1 MPQIKMGSKDVK
13 PEATGFSV
21 YEGPEPRDGIYNAVI
36 RNMTMRKGRESGN
49 LYFNMLVEFEGNE
62 GEKEQYNGY
71 PLWNR
76 VVPGDSDLQQIR
88 VAQLISAVTGRNEAS
103 VDFAELDSPE
113 KGKVRKIGGKDPEGT
128 KVKVSIRRKRDNRN
142 ADDFQIEV
150 QDMFPRTGGPAKG
163 KAAADVDVDV
173 DEVETVDAE
182 GGVDPDGVDLDEL
195 RSELEGLTLPKLKA
209 YAKENTELTTGDLAG
224 KKAPDVVELIL
235 AQYADDESEDEDEAE
250 DQDEPEQDGALRSE
264 LEELNLPQLKKRAK
278 ELGASVKDL
287 KGLDEEGVIDWIVE
301 NTPEAQGGTD
311 TEKDDEGR
319 YLYDHAM
326 AMDRHALVAML
337 VEAGYDEEDFE
348 DEEEYPNSSL
358 VDTLVEEDL
367 VAAQDAIPF

>member
-36 RNMTMRKGRESGN
+36 RNMTMRRGRESGN

-182 GGVDPDGVDLDEL
+182 GGVDPDGVDLEDL

-209 YAKENTELTTGDLAG
+209 YAKENTGLTASDLTG

-235 AQYADDESEDEDEAE
+235 AQFADEEEPEEA
-250 DQDEPEQDGALRSE
+250 DEPEDGSE
-264 LEELNLPQLKKRAK
+264 EDDGLDDLSLAELKKEAK
-278 ELGASVKDL
+278 AAGATLKDL
-287 KGLDEEGVIDWIVE
+287 KGLDEDGIRELIRSSRATVAEDGE
-301 NTPEAQGGTD
+301 EP
-311 TEKDDEGR
+311 TEDEEGR
-319 YLYDHAM
+319 WLYAY
-326 AMDRHALVAML
+326 AETLDRENLVAKL
-337 VEAGYDEEDFE
+337 VEAGYDADDFD

-367 VAAQDAIPF
+367 VAAQDATPF